1 MQARR
6 IKVAPHFRQLHPVQR
21 ITSKLLLQGNWLA
34 AAGFAPGTVAAI
46 EVQAGRLIII
56 AAPVQ

>member
-6 IKVAPHFRQLHPVQR
+6 IKVAPHYRQLHPQVR
-21 ITSKLLLQGNWLA
+21 ITSQLRLQGNWLA

-46 EVQAGRLIII
+46 EVQAGRLIITP
-56 AAPVQ
+56 APVQ

>member
-6 IKVAPHFRQLHPVQR
+6 IKVAPLYRQLHPQVR
-21 ITSKLLLQGNWLA
+21 ITSQLRIQGNWLA

-46 EVQAGRLIII
+46 EVQAGRLIIT

>member
-6 IKVAPHFRQLHPVQR
+6 IKVAPHYKFLSPRLA
-21 ITSKLLLQGNWLA
+21 ITSKLMLQGDWLA

-46 EVQAGRLIII
+46 EVQAGRLIIT